1 MFAEVIAAEP
11 ATCAAL
17 MQDDMKPRP
26 AARPTVREARAM
38 IEQGERIIFEAERA
52 ERARQDSVRYAAE
65 DHAKTA
71 LANARAAGGVL

>member
-17 MQDDMKPRP
+17 MQDDKPRP
-26 AARPTVREARAM
+26 PARPTVQKARAM
-38 IEQGERIIFEAERA
+38 IEQGDRIIFEAERA
-52 ERARQDSVRYAAE
+52 EGARQDSVRYTAE

-71 LANARAAGGVL
+71 VANARAAGGVL

>member
-1 MFAEVIAAEP
+1 
-11 ATCAAL
+11 
-17 MQDDMKPRP
+17 
-26 AARPTVREARAM
+26 M

-52 ERARQDSVRYAAE
+52 ERARQDSVRYTAE